1 MLEDRLVDV
10 EEGGG
15 DEGVRALVAQALGER
30 GRALD
35 VDQQEDA
42 LLAHR
47 PVVAAEQQRVQRAA
61 ADHPAHLQEL
71 RDREEDH
78 EGDDRV
84 AQQRQGEIVEPGA
97 IEAVQESE
105 DQAVEGEGRDDDRRE
120 HQRADQHGPAEAHAP
135 QPGAARPLHVE
146 DVDRSDQGAERQTVA
161 RGVLDLGEVV
171 DETFDVAEDPGDRD
185 AHERTQR
192 RDHRDDLQAR
202 SGPAADRHGPRGRRR
217 RRAGPRRLPRAVAAR
232 QPGVPA
238 IR

>member
-47 PVVAAEQQRVQRAA
+47 PVVAPEQQRVQRAA

-84 AQQRQGEIVEPGA
+84 AQQRQAEIVEPGA
-97 IEAVQESE
+97 LEAVQQPE
-105 DQAVEGEGRDDDRRE
+105 DQAVEGEGRDDDRGE
-120 HQRADQHGPAEAHAP
+120 QQRADQHGPAEAQPP

-146 DVDRSDQGAERQTVA
+146 EVDRGEQGADRQAVA
-161 RGVLDLGEVV
+161 RAVLDLGEVV
-171 DETFDVAEDPGDRD
+171 DEAFDVAEQPGDRD
-185 AHERTQR
+185 AHQRADR

-202 SGPAADRHGPRGRRR
+202 SWSSG
-217 RRAGPRRLPRAVAAR
+217 
-232 QPGVPA
+232 
-238 IR
+238 